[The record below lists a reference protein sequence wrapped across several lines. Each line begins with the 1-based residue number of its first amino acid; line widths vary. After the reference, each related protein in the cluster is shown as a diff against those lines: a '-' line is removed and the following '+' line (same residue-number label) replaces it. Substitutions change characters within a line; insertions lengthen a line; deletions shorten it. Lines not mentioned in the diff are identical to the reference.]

1 MRYVLRR
8 IGFYAVAAWASL
20 TLNFILPR
28 LMPGDPSAAIF
39 ARFRG
44 QLQPDQ
50 IQAMKEAFGFTDAP
64 LIQQYFT
71 YVSHAIRGDFGVSVS
86 AFPAKV
92 TSVIGNGLVWT
103 LLIGITALIISFGL
117 GSLLGIVSAWK
128 RGSKLDN
135 IFPPLLIFLGSFP
148 FFWLA
153 MVALYFL
160 AFKAGWFP
168 LRHAY
173 SDRLSPAFSWAFIS
187 SVISHLILPALS
199 IVLVSIGGWVLGMR
213 NTMINVLGEDYITLA
228 SAKGLSTRRV
238 MFNYAARNALL
249 PNITAFGMAL
259 GFVLGGQIIVETVF
273 SYPGLGYLL
282 IRAVSNL
289 DYPLMQGIFLMITLA
304 VLGANLI
311 VDLLYVRLDPRVR
324 GS

>member
-8 IGFYAVAAWASL
+8 IGFYLVAAWASL
-20 TLNFILPR
+20 TLNFIIPR
-28 LMPGDPSAAIF
+28 LMPGDPASAIF
-39 ARFRG
+39 ARFKG

-50 IQAMKEAFGFTDAP
+50 IQSMREAFGFTDAP
-64 LIQQYFT
+64 LLEQ
-71 YVSHAIRGDFGVSVS
+71 YVSYLSHAVRGDFGTSIS
-86 AFPAKV
+86 AFPASV
-92 TSVIGNGLVWT
+92 TSVIGSGLVWT
-103 LLIGITALIISFGL
+103 LLMGMTALIISFAL
-117 GSLLGIVSAWK
+117 GSLLGMVSAWR
-128 RGSKLDN
+128 RGGLLDN
-135 IFPPLLIFLGSFP
+135 VFPPLLIFIGSFP

-160 AFKAGWFP
+160 GFKAGWFP

-173 SDRLSPAFSWAFIS
+173 SDTIRPGFNFTFLQ
-187 SVISHLILPALS
+187 SVFSHLVLPACS
-199 IVLVSIGGWVLGMR
+199 IILVSIGGWVLGMR
-213 NTMINVLGEDYITLA
+213 NTMINVLGEDYITFA
-228 SAKGLSTRRV
+228 SAKGLTPRRV
-238 MFNYAARNALL
+238 MFQYAARNALL
-249 PNITAFGMAL
+249 PNMTAFGMAL

-311 VDLLYVRLDPRVR
+311 VDLLYVRMDPRVR
-324 GS
+324 AN

>member
-8 IGFYAVAAWASL
+8 IGFYLVAAWASL
-20 TLNFILPR
+20 TLNFIIPR
-28 LMPGDPSAAIF
+28 LMPGDPAAAIF

-44 QLQPDQ
+44 QLQPEQ
-50 IQAMKEAFGFTDAP
+50 LQAMREAFGFTDAP
-64 LIQQYFT
+64 LIEQYFG
-71 YVSHAIRGDFGVSVS
+71 YLSHAVRGDFGISIS
-86 AFPAKV
+86 AFPSPV
-92 TSVIGNGLVWT
+92 TSVISTGLLWT
-103 LLIGITALIISFGL
+103 LLMGLTALIISFVL
-117 GSLLGIVSAWK
+117 GSLLGIVSAWR
-128 RGSKLDN
+128 RGGVLDTV
-135 IFPPLLIFLGSFP
+135 FPPLLIFIGSFP

-153 MVALYFL
+153 MVSLYVL
-160 AFKAGWFP
+160 GFKAGWFP

-173 SDRLSPAFSWAFIS
+173 SDTLSPAFNWTFIS
-187 SVISHLILPALS
+187 SVLRHLVLPASS
-199 IVLVSIGGWVLGMR
+199 IMLVSIGGWVLGMR

-228 SAKGLSTRRV
+228 SAKGLSPRRV
-238 MFNYAARNALL
+238 MLQYAARNALL
-249 PNITAFGMAL
+249 PNMTAFGMAL

-324 GS
+324 SN